1 MASIG
6 NQILIKM
13 GLDSSQ
19 LQKGL
24 NQSKQEIKAT
34 GQAIDAMGA
43 KWKATA
49 SMLTRTV
56 IAPIAGF
63 MSLGAVIKSYFSGV
77 AQVAQLT
84 GAYSQKMEEWRKK
97 RAMLAR
103 YNREDIEL
111 YKKGREAV
119 VKFQIT
125 MDDLSAK
132 IMRSVSPAIK
142 WLIDRLNDF
151 SNWIDRNSQNIIRF
165 FSVVAGVITAILIP
179 SFLKLAVAMLTN
191 PLTWIIALFGALI
204 LVIDDLVTYLRGG
217 ESALDD
223 FWKMLG
229 LTKGDTTLLTR
240 AIEFLRENIGKL
252 LLGFLGLSVG
262 IKIFTGLQTAL
273 QSLILYS
280 TGIAKVVAIFGTL
293 AKVIGTCTLAAL
305 KFAAAMLANPITWIV
320 LGIVAAVVALGAA
333 IWAVWKYWDQI
344 SAWISEKCE
353 QISNWFKDIGKAIKK
368 WFEDKIE
375 AVSNTWTEFCQSL
388 EDWYNRIIGWF
399 KDIGKTIK
407 DALNIDKLTEKVKNS
422 LSNMM
427 PDWVKTTFGID
438 TENKADGSQPTI
450 YAGTD
455 APIVPDV
462 ASMQTMQAQSKGN
475 TNTNISREQNF
486 YINTNSPAVADQVV
500 SSASDSMSSEDRAIS
515 MASQGATW

>member
-142 WLIDRLNDF
+142 WLIDKLNDF

-191 PLTWIIALFGALI
+191 PLTWIIGLIGLLI

-217 ESALDD
+217 ESVLGV
-223 FWKMLG
+223 FWKPLIEYTKSAWEWITKFFKAFTQSEGVKAIVAITLNWWSHLANGLKQLWDLTVRWFNLCKEKTNDFKGIVEVFKGVFQTIWGLFETLEAIVAGVLG
-229 LTKGDTTLLTR
+229 AIVALFTGDTTMLKN
-240 AIEFLRENIGKL
+240 AWKL
-252 LLGFLGLSVG
+252 LCDGLENTFKGAFKIIEGVIIHVKG
-262 IKIFTGLQTAL
+262 IFDTLKETINKIVDA
-273 QSLILYS
+273 
-280 TGIAKVVAIFGTL
+280 VMNFGS
-293 AKVIGTCTLAAL
+293 AL
-305 KFAAAMLANPITWIV
+305 KN
-320 LGIVAAVVALGAA
+320 
-333 IWAVWKYWDQI
+333 
-344 SAWISEKCE
+344 
-353 QISNWFKDIGKAIKK
+353 
-368 WFEDKIE
+368 
-375 AVSNTWTEFCQSL
+375 
-388 EDWYNRIIGWF
+388 
-399 KDIGKTIK
+399 
-407 DALNIDKLTEKVKNS
+407 ALNIDSLVEKAKTM
-422 LSNMM
+422 LSNMI
-427 PDWVKTTFGID
+427 PDWMKSTLGISD
-438 TENKADGSQPTI
+438 DQGGNKEPTI

-475 TNTNISREQNF
+475 SNTNISREQNF